1 MVLARGRN
9 PASEGAPLAIYLVR
23 VGAVRRKLVNRPDDR
38 CREANM
44 LRRAIQATA
53 QRDGPQSRT
62 GTEVTSDNPRSTA
75 SDESW
80 IRLDDV
86 IDAAEAA
93 RMLGV
98 GREHVVKLLQRGQLH
113 VKRLTATWVTTR
125 QAAQAYAR
133 NRRPRGRPG
142 TKRD

>member
-1 MVLARGRN
+1 M
-9 PASEGAPLAIYLVR
+9 
-23 VGAVRRKLVNRPDDR
+23 RRKLVNRPDDR
-38 CREANM
+38 CRGANM
-44 LRRAIQATA
+44 LRDKIQAGA
-53 QRDGPQSRT
+53 QREGSQSRT
-62 GTEVTSDNPRSTA
+62 GTEVASDSPRSTTN
-75 SDESW
+75 DERW

-113 VKRLTATWVTTR
+113 GKRLTATWITTR

-133 NRRPRGRPG
+133 NRRPRGRPR
-142 TKRD
+142 TKRN